1 MAKKKHK
8 KVAPN
13 NGCFGNKNKSVKN
26 IVIICLKDRYTD
38 MCADGLVKFDTEK
51 EAFDFSRKFIA
62 DMRAQGETAIASPI
76 DEKTLKELVA
86 KGVVTN
92 EWYDPDSKEYCTVNR
107 IA

>member
-26 IVIICLKDRYTD
+26 IVVIGIKDKYSNLG
-38 MCADGLVKFDTEK
+38 AESLVKFDTEK
-51 EAFDFSRKFIA
+51 EAFEFARKFIA
-62 DMRAQGETAIASPI
+62 DMRAEGQPAFASPI

-92 EWYDPDSKEYCTVNR
+92 EWYDPDSKEYCTVDR